1 MENSQ
6 NTKNIENNQGYSTGG
21 GAVIRF
27 MLTIAAALGTGTF
40 IGHQG
45 GYNEGRKA
53 AEIEFSQKM
62 SDHDEPT
69 TISKSKDVIEAVSQI
84 RDGINN
90 LEEAMNQSSSEES
103 IDNAIIDYASA
114 AIKDPDTIED
124 LDARPQLGSKKV
136 FDSNVSPN
144 NG

>member
-62 SDHDEPT
+62 SDHDEST
-69 TISKSKDVIEAVSQI
+69 TISKDVIIEAVSQI
-84 RDGINN
+84 KDGINN
-90 LEEAMNQSSSEES
+90 LEEAMNQSSSAES
-103 IDNAIIDYASA
+103 ASA
-114 AIKDPDTIED
+114 DIED
-124 LDARPQLGSKKV
+124 PDARPQIGSKTIV
-136 FDSNVSPN
+136 SNSNSNPN